1 MALRTRDPGSEWL
14 ASYAPNPVLI
24 HRKRE
29 VGALAPV
36 LTGSGLGARAE
47 VFR

>member
-1 MALRTRDPGSEWL
+1 MALWTRDPGSVRL

-24 HRKRE
+24 HRERA
-29 VGALAPV
+29 VCALALV
-36 LTGSGLGARAE
+36 LIGSGLGPRAE

>member
-1 MALRTRDPGSEWL
+1 MASGTRDPGSVRL

-24 HRKRE
+24 HRKRA
-29 VGALAPV
+29 VGAVALV
-36 LTGSGLGARAE
+36 LIGGGSGPRAE

>member
-1 MALRTRDPGSEWL
+1 MASRTRDPGSVWM

-24 HRKRE
+24 HHKRA

-36 LTGSGLGARAE
+36 LIGSGLGTRAE
-47 VFR
+47 AFR